1 MSKSVTKLCS
11 ICQEK
16 TKEEIKLIDCTH
28 EFCEQCIKQWV
39 QIKPTCP
46 NCRRNITE
54 QQEIELFGQKISPE
68 PELEIEFEEYSELVI
83 RRERP
88 VIARINNRP
97 EFMTPIFWVAPRQL
111 RNGEE
116 WHASILVISNTPV
129 MELSNTPVQSRPGT
143 A

>member
-1 MSKSVTKLCS
+1 MSKPVSKICS

-16 TKEEIKLIDCTH
+16 PKEEIKLIDCTH

-39 QIKPTCP
+39 QIKQTCP
-46 NCRRNITE
+46 NCRSNITE
-54 QQEIELFGQKISPE
+54 QHEIELFGQKISPE

-83 RRERP
+83 RRVRP

-97 EFMTPIFWVAPRQL
+97 EFMAPIFWVAPRQR
-111 RNGEE
+111 RNGQQ
-116 WHASILVISNTPV
+116 WHAAIVV
-129 MELSNTPVQSRPGT
+129 MEPANTPVQSRPGT

>member
-1 MSKSVTKLCS
+1 MSKPVSKICS

-46 NCRRNITE
+46 NCRENITE

-68 PELEIEFEEYSELVI
+68 EQEQEQELELEFDFAELVGI
-83 RRERP
+83 TRP
-88 VIARINNRP
+88 FIARINNRP
-97 EFMTPIFWVAPRQL
+97 QFMEPIFWVTPRRHR
-111 RNGEE
+111 RNGQQ
-116 WHASILVISNTPV
+116 WRAAILA
-129 MELSNTPVQSRPGT
+129 MEPSNTPVQSRPGT